1 MDQERMDLL
10 YQKFCREEF
19 DKNGVLCKFQPVVP
33 EDFNFAYDC
42 VDYIAARQPDR
53 RAMVWCDDKGHER
66 TFTFGEMSRYSS
78 MAANLFLSLGIG
90 RGDMVLVI
98 LKRHYQFWFTILAL
112 HKIGAVIIPATNLL
126 TKKDVV
132 YRVNAADVSAIVCT
146 ADGEV
151 SHAVEDAEPEFAAPV
166 KKLLVHGAREGWI
179 DFDARLE
186 ECSPELSR
194 IPNKATDPML
204 LYFSSG
210 TTGYP
215 KMVIHNHTYAI
226 AHIVT
231 ARHWHNVV
239 PDGLHLTV
247 ADTGW
252 GKAVWGKLYGQW
264 LCGAGVFVYDFDKF
278 TPRDL
283 LHKIEQYRIT
293 TFCAPPTIYR
303 FFIKEGMEGYD
314 LSSLVYA
321 TTAGEA
327 LNPEVYNRFLEY
339 TGLRLMEGFGQTE
352 TVLQLANLV
361 GSTPKPGSMGRPS
374 PLYHIEV
381 VDSDGVPVSTGDVG
395 EIVIRADGP
404 TVGLL
409 MEYYRDADK
418 TAEAWHDGYYH
429 TGDTVWQDEDGCYW
443 YVGRTD
449 DVIKA
454 SGYRI
459 GPFEIESVLMEHP
472 AVLECA
478 VTGAPDPI
486 RGTVVKATVVLMKG
500 YTPSPELTKELQDY
514 VKHQTA
520 PYKYPRIVEYVSE
533 LPKTISGKIRR
544 VAIRQGEQ
552 K

>member
-1 MDQERMDLL
+1 MEQQRMDLL
-10 YQKFCREEF
+10 YQRFCQEEF
-19 DKNGVLCKFQPVVP
+19 DKNGVLCKFRPVVP

-42 VDYIAARQPDR
+42 VDYIARHQPDR
-53 RAMVWCDDKGHER
+53 RAMVWCDDLGHQR
-66 TFTFGEMSRYSS
+66 TFTFGDMSRYSN
-78 MAANLFLSLGIG
+78 MTANLLLQNGVK
-90 RGDMVLVI
+90 RGDMVMVI

-132 YRVNAADVSAIVCT
+132 YRVNAARVSAIVCT

-151 SHAVEDAEPEFAAPV
+151 SQAVEDGEPEFYGPV
-166 KKLLVHGAREGWI
+166 QKFLVHGGREGWL
-179 DFDARLE
+179 DFDRELE
-186 ECSPELSR
+186 SCSPVLER
-194 IPNKATDPML
+194 IPNKASDPML

-215 KMVIHNHTYAI
+215 KMVIHDHSYAI

-264 LCGAGVFVYDFDKF
+264 LCGAGVFVYDYTKF
-278 TPRDL
+278 APKDL
-283 LHKIEQYRIT
+283 LQKIQQYRIT

-314 LSSLVYA
+314 LSSLTYA

-327 LNPEVYNRFLEY
+327 LNPEVYNRFLDY

-352 TVLQLANLV
+352 TVLSLANLV
-361 GSTPKPGSMGRPS
+361 NSTPKPGSMGKPS
-374 PLYHIEV
+374 PLYQVEV
-381 VDSDGVPVSTGDVG
+381 VDSEGIPVSTGEVG

-404 TVGLL
+404 TPGLL
-409 MEYYRDADK
+409 MEYYQDPERTK
-418 TAEAWHDGYYH
+418 EAWHDGWYH
-429 TGDTVWQDEDGCYW
+429 TGDTVWQDEDGYFW

-486 RGTVVKATVVLMKG
+486 RGTVVKATIVLMKG
-500 YTPSPELTKELQDY
+500 YQPTPELTKELQDY

-520 PYKYPRIVEYVSE
+520 PYKYPRIVEYVEE

-544 VAIRQGEQ
+544 VAIREKGKQ
-552 K
+552 